1 MRGDYYRRRT
11 WRRPV
16 TVLTVIAVL
25 VGAGGYAAYTAY
37 QHFVTRLL
45 TVPGCQAGSGANATQ
60 LDFTQTADA
69 AIIAGVGVSEHLP
82 RKALT
87 IAYATALQEAKLEN
101 PSYGDLDSVGIF
113 QQRPSEGWG
122 RAGQLEDP
130 AFAARAF
137 FGALVKIPGYT
148 RLPVYEAAQDVQ
160 RSADGYA
167 YQQWAPTGAALA
179 AAFTATPHA
188 VTCWYDPATQAA
200 SDGVGTRLDLAA
212 ATRGLEGTFGRPG
225 ERGPVLRVTMDRSG
239 KSGSVAVTAAGGW
252 AVANWLMANALSYGI
267 TRLRYGGYQWT
278 AGLSE
283 TSWQTDPG
291 GPAGSEARS
300 IVAS

>member
-1 MRGDYYRRRT
+1 
-11 WRRPV
+11 
-16 TVLTVIAVL
+16 VLTVIAVL
-25 VGAGGYAAYTAY
+25 LGVGGYAAYTAY

-45 TVPGCQAGSGANATQ
+45 TVPGCQAGTGASATP
-60 LDFTQTADA
+60 LDFAQTADA
-69 AIIAGVGVSEHLP
+69 ASIAGVAVSEHLP

-101 PSYGDLDSVGIF
+101 PGYGDLDSVGVF

-122 RAGQLEDP
+122 RADQLQNP
-130 AFAARAF
+130 TFAARAF
-137 FGALVKIPGYT
+137 FGALVKVPGYT

-212 ATRGLEGTFGRPG
+212 AARSLEGTFGRPG
-225 ERGPVLRVTMDRSG
+225 GKGPVLRVTTARSG
-239 KSGSVAVTAAGGW
+239 KSGSFTVTAAAGW
-252 AVANWLMANALSYGI
+252 AVANWLMANAVSFGI
-267 TRLRYGGYQWT
+267 TKLRYGGYQWT
-278 AGLSE
+278 AALTESE
-283 TSWQTDPG
+283 WQTDPG
-291 GPAGSEARS
+291 AQARS